1 MSINRSTA
9 AISASAAQPNTH
21 KHTEIRIRV
30 HHAFTQKTHTQCA
43 RAYTNTRIA
52 GARTHTA
59 TAATAA
65 VAFNV
70 DRWQIK
76 KTY

>member
-1 MSINRSTA
+1 MSINPSTA
-9 AISASAAQPNTH
+9 AISAAH
-21 KHTEIRIRV
+21 
-30 HHAFTQKTHTQCA
+30 QKTHTQHPNLRPGGMHTDAHA
-43 RAYTNTRIA
+43 RRR
-52 GARTHTA
+52 ARWQMHVHTQRQREA
-59 TAATAA
+59 AA